1 MSDLNDWSKVGID
14 WIGVIAIQNNLKALR
29 QKIDHESINLNYA
42 VKLGYANEEKIK
54 EFYSRNCSRIWAINL
69 ATVVAR
75 LNDCEVVDSAYIDRN
90 IEPYTFKGSK
100 VDAAASKVMFMFLM
114 GQLKAVWADNEPKAD
129 DGGLCYED
137 RETEFLTKAA
147 TGLATGINNL
157 ARARH
162 DER

>member
-54 EFYSRNCSRIWAINL
+54 EFYNRSCSRIWAINL
-69 ATVVAR
+69 AIAVAR
-75 LNDCEVVDSAYIDRN
+75 LNDCEVVDSAYIDKN
-90 IEPYTFKGSK
+90 IEPYTFKGGK

-114 GQLKAVWADNEPKAD
+114 GQLKAVWADNESKAND
-129 DGGLCYED
+129 SGLCYED
-137 RETEFLTKAA
+137 SETKFLTSAA

-157 ARARH
+157 ARARTG
-162 DER
+162 EY